1 MIKSLTT
8 VLRMARCLNPEQTA
22 EGWTD
27 DLTTIHASAVA
38 LEVDFKEKVISTTY
52 GGRVVQVDSPFLAI
66 EMTDVSVFMDVLRKG
81 EVAPH
86 LKAGVKTV
94 LACVSLGLSASAGPG
109 AGGAGAGAGAGGSGG
124 RSRKST
130 SSKGKNELRLEP
142 TVLLDAVLP

>member
-8 VLRMARCLNPEQTA
+8 ILRMARCLNPEQTA

-81 EVAPH
+81 EVATH

-94 LACVSLGLSASAGPG
+94 LACVSLGLSASAGGPSG
-109 AGGAGAGAGAGGSGG
+109 ATGGGGG